1 MTQQQTWLVTGA
13 NRGLG
18 GAIAKAALGAGHN
31 VVATARRMES
41 VTAALG
47 RSDALLPEALDITD
61 STQIG
66 AAVTAA
72 ATKFGH
78 IDVLINN
85 AGYGQLGLFEET
97 SLDLIKQQI
106 QTNLY
111 GTMEVTRAVL
121 PLMRERRS
129 GHVITISSMSG
140 TVGVA
145 GSSIYSASKFAIE
158 GWMEGLR
165 QEVAPFGIAATI
177 VEPGYFKT
185 DFLDGS
191 SVNHGGD
198 IAIEDYAEKS
208 AAVRKAQENMNHQQV
223 GDPDKL
229 AQAIL
234 DLVASDQPPLRFVAG
249 ADAVSAVERILAQ
262 RRSDLDSWRATST
275 SLGL

>member
-1 MTQQQTWLVTGA
+1 MTDLQTWFVTGA

-18 GAIAKAALGAGHN
+18 AAITKAALGGGHN
-31 VVATARRMES
+31 VVATARRAES

-47 RSDALLPEALDITD
+47 SSDALLAEALDITD
-61 STQIG
+61 STQIA

-72 ATKFGH
+72 ETRFGR
-78 IDVLINN
+78 IDVLMNN

-97 SLDLIKQQI
+97 SLDLVKRQI

-121 PLMRERRS
+121 PLMRKQRS
-129 GHVITISSMSG
+129 GHIVTTSSISG

-165 QEVAPFGIAATI
+165 QEVAPFGITATI

-198 IAIEDYAEKS
+198 IVIEDYAEKS
-208 AAVRKAQENMNHQQV
+208 AAVRKAQEDRNHQQT

-234 DLVASDQPPLRFVAG
+234 DLVASEQPPLRLVAG
-249 ADAVSAVERILAQ
+249 ADAVSTVERILAQ
-262 RRSDLDSWRATST
+262 RRSDLDIWRDTST